1 MHRLILFIICLF
13 SFTAADA
20 QRQRMT
26 SMVHCEYKDGAW
38 KPVDSIRYEYNGSMG
53 SIDTGFYHSPLGFD
67 TRTDYQM
74 RQGKYYP
81 IEWESIDYDS
91 TGRPVL
97 YTFQEFDHKKWV
109 NKYRH
114 ALSYSPRGDTL
125 SYGLEEYDMKRKI
138 WHPIYIR
145 SSSYDS
151 QSRRITSM
159 QWADMNKVDASS
171 KMSMDSFHYDDRGLL
186 TRFARLVWDTS
197 MQWRHQEWQ
206 VSSYNDAKKLVS
218 RRYFHG
224 TTVETDS
231 FTYDS
236 EGRVLL
242 KLYHNNLKT
251 DPQYTMHP
259 LVMYRYGMNNTTLID
274 YYVIHPQW
282 ERVGSDSICYD
293 SRNNIV
299 LNIHLDHDGD
309 SIAIGDVTT
318 TRYDSL
324 GVFISYISFNRAGD
338 LTTPVEK
345 EEKRID
351 RNGLP
356 ISSTTS
362 EYLNGRWEYKSATF
376 YHYEPVPEK

>member
-1 MHRLILFIICLF
+1 MHRTILLMICLL
-13 SFTAADA
+13 SVVATDA
-20 QRQRMT
+20 QRQRM
-26 SMVHCEYKDGAW
+26 SSEVHREYKDGRW
-38 KPVDSIRYEYNGSMG
+38 QPVDSMVYEYIGNSGSVDMKRDEFAQG
-53 SIDTGFYHSPLGFD
+53 YD
-67 TRTDYQM
+67 TRTAYRMDH
-74 RQGKYYP
+74 GKYRP
-81 IEWESIDYDS
+81 DSWESIDYDS
-91 TGRPVL
+91 AGHPVL
-97 YTFQEFDHKKWV
+97 YTFQDQDHKKWV
-109 NKYRH
+109 NRERF
-114 ALSYSPRGDTL
+114 ALSYSPQGDTL
-125 SYGLEEYDMKRKI
+125 SYALEEYDVKQKS
-138 WHPIYIR
+138 WHPAQTTLY
-145 SSSYDS
+145 SYDS
-151 QSRRITSM
+151 LRRCVAHTLWGDALHYPYRVIT
-159 QWADMNKVDASS
+159 
-171 KMSMDSFHYDDRGLL
+171 MDSFQYDDRGLL

-224 TTVETDS
+224 STIETDS

-242 KLYHNNLKT
+242 KLCHNNLKT

-274 YYVIHPQW
+274 YYVIDPQW

-293 SRNNIV
+293 SRNNVV
-299 LNIHLDHDGD
+299 LNMHLDHDGD

-324 GVFISYISFNRAGD
+324 GVFISYTSFNRAGD

-345 EEKRID
+345 DEKRID

-356 ISSTTS
+356 ITSITS
-362 EYLNGRWEYKSATF
+362 EYLNGRWEYKEATF
-376 YHYEPVPEK
+376 YRYEPVPEK